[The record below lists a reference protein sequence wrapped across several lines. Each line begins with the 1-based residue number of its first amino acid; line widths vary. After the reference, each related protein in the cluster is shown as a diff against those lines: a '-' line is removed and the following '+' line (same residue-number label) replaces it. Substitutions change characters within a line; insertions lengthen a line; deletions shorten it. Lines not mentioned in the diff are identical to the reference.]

1 MGQRSQIYVRVTK
14 AIDKYNESYETV
26 LVARYFAWNFGERM
40 VSRARYIVEWLKEH
54 LEYDG
59 KHLERTG
66 KNLAHLDGSKL
77 RRLVKVIETNFDAK
91 DVAETSDIVE
101 EYRVWGGYN
110 EPNAPDFTTGF
121 ISYVFTEHDNNDGK
135 LFIDVLTSGEIKYA
149 FTDGDAN
156 TDNII
161 DGNAYMKW
169 NGYGDFR
176 NKLPTEYFTA
186 EDIKTCDENISAI
199 EKTATLMTKEE
210 LEEFIHH
217 DYEIRPYTAEEQEDA
232 QKKPFAS

>member
-1 MGQRSQIYVRVTK
+1 MGQRSQIYVRVNNE
-14 AIDKYNESYETV
+14 YNETV

-40 VSRARYIVEWLKEH
+40 VSRARHTIDWLKEY
-54 LEYDG
+54 LSYDG

-66 KNLAHLDGSKL
+66 KNRAYLPNSLY
-77 RRLVKVIETNFDAK
+77 RRLIKVIETNFDLI
-91 DVAETSDIVE
+91 DVADTSDIVE
-101 EYRVWGGYN
+101 EYRVWGDYN
-110 EPNAPDFTTGF
+110 ESNAPAFAEGF

-149 FTDGDAN
+149 FTDSDAN
-156 TDNII
+156 TNNIM
-161 DGNAYMKW
+161 DGIAYMKW

-186 EDIKTCDENISAI
+186 EDIKTCDENISTI

-217 DYEIRPYTAEEQEDA
+217 DYKIRPYTAEEQEDA

>member
-1 MGQRSQIYVRVTK
+1 MGQRSQIYVRVN
-14 AIDKYNESYETV
+14 NEHNETV
-26 LVARYFAWNFGERM
+26 LVARYFAWNFGRRM
-40 VSRARYIVEWLKEH
+40 VSRARHTIDWLKEH
-54 LEYDG
+54 LSYDG

-66 KNLAHLDGSKL
+66 KSLAYLPNSL
-77 RRLVKVIETNFDAK
+77 YRRLIKVIETDFDLI
-91 DVAETSDIVE
+91 DVADTSDIVE

-149 FTDGDAN
+149 FSNGDA
-156 TDNII
+156 DNIM

-176 NKLPTEYFTA
+176 NK
-186 EDIKTCDENISAI
+186 NISAI
-199 EKTATLMTKEE
+199 EKTANLMTKEE
-210 LEEFIHH
+210 LEEFINY
-217 DYEIRPYTAEEQEDA
+217 DYKIRPYTAEEQEDA